1 MWYIPEDLQP
11 GPALQESRDALSVP
25 LPRLARCRALYRS
38 LTAPLHAHG
47 GRLKPSQPL
56 RGWKQHV
63 LATLVA
69 LAVGL
74 LVVSVVAL

>member
-1 MWYIPEDLQP
+1 MWHIPSDLLP
-11 GPALQESRDALSVP
+11 GPAFEESRDALSVS
-25 LPRLARCRALYRS
+25 RLARCRSLYRS
-38 LTAPLHAHG
+38 LFALLHAHG